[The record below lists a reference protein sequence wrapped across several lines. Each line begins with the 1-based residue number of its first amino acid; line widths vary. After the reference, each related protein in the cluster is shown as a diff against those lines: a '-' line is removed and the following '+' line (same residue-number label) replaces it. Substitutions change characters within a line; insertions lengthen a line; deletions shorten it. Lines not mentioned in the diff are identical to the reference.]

1 MAYTIQR
8 VTLDALISALERD
21 LRDFLSLHIE
31 PLVQPRTLL
40 SDVLRKRATE
50 RFVKENSESSPDPTE
65 LLEYLDLGEEIQAI
79 RSHDSELD
87 AVTKAYIKKY
97 YLGLEA
103 IVPIRNRVMHS
114 RPLKFDDLYSV
125 SDLTSALVKSHIA
138 VWT

>member
-103 IVPIRNRVMHS
+103 IVPDPKSGDAFSPSRVR
-114 RPLKFDDLYSV
+114 RPLPRIRSHFGV
-125 SDLTSALVKSHIA
+125 SKVP
-138 VWT
+138 